1 MESTGSYSLLAA
13 TVLYEAG
20 HAVSVLNPRWI
31 KDHARSDGRRNKT
44 DTLDAEIIAH
54 YGLTHDPDL
63 WQPASPAAACGHP
76 ALGVGRWM
84 FAPRPL
90 FRA

>member
-44 DTLDAEIIAH
+44 DTLDAEM
-54 YGLTHDPDL
+54 YPSE
-63 WQPASPAAACGHP
+63 PAPIDT
-76 ALGVGRWM
+76 LMRR
-84 FAPRPL
+84 F
-90 FRA
+90 